1 VAPGWPLALGDR
13 HAFRQGPVDR
23 TPRRD
28 LGQPLTLLVGEV
40 AAEEQLQ
47 LDAVDLP
54 LPRIAGEARLDAVER
69 PALAF
74 GIQPN
79 REDRSGAEGGQ
90 ERFRRGGPGVLA
102 PVGHGLVHEQA
113 VRPDAR
119 FRLQVAEPGDFHRSC
134 HVLPLC

>member
-1 VAPGWPLALGDR
+1 MGDGHTLR
-13 HAFRQGPVDR
+13 ECSVDWA
-23 TPRRD
+23 TPRY
-28 LGQPLTLLVGEV
+28 LHEALTLLFSKITP
-40 AAEEQLQ
+40 EEQLEV
-47 LDAVDLP
+47 DAVDLP
-54 LPRIAGEARLDAVER
+54 LPRVAGHPRLDAVER

-102 PVGHGLVHEQA
+102 PVSHGLVHEQA

-119 FRLQVAEPGDFHRSC
+119 LRLQIAEPGDLHRSC

>member
-1 VAPGWPLALGDR
+1 VRDR
-13 HAFRQGPVDR
+13 HAFRQRPVHR

-28 LGQPLTLLVGEV
+28 LGQPLSLLVGEI
-40 AAEEQLQ
+40 APEEQLQ
-47 LDAVDLP
+47 LDAVDLA
-54 LPRIAGEARLDAVER
+54 LPRVAGEARLDAVER

-90 ERFRRGGPGVLA
+90 ERFRRSGPAVLA
-102 PVGHGLVHEQA
+102 AVGHGLVHEQA

-119 FRLQVAEPGDFHRSC
+119 FRLQIAEPGDLHRSC

>member
-1 VAPGWPLALGDR
+1 VDDGHTLRERSVDWATSRYLHEAL
-13 HAFRQGPVDR
+13 P
-23 TPRRD
+23 
-28 LGQPLTLLVGEV
+28 LLVGEI
-40 AAEEQLQ
+40 APEEQLQ
-47 LDAVDLP
+47 LDAVDLA
-54 LPRIAGEARLDAVER
+54 LPRIAGDARLDAVER

-102 PVGHGLVHEQA
+102 AVGHGLVDEQA
-113 VRPDAR
+113 VRPDAC
-119 FRLQVAEPGDFHRSC
+119 FRLQIAEPGDLHRSC

>member
-1 VAPGWPLALGDR
+1 
-13 HAFRQGPVDR
+13 VDR
-23 TPRRD
+23 APRRD
-28 LGQPLTLLVGEV
+28 LGQSLPLLVGEV
-40 AAEEQLQ
+40 APEEQLE
-47 LDAVDLP
+47 LDAVDLA
-54 LPRIAGEARLDAVER
+54 LPRIAGDTRFDAVER

-90 ERFRRGGPGVLA
+90 QRFRRGGPAVLA
-102 PVGHGLVHEQA
+102 AVGDRLVHEQA

-119 FRLQVAEPGDFHRSC
+119 FRLQIAEPGDFHRSC